1 MRAAG
6 CCAPCC
12 CRSDVRRKFLS
23 GVRLLDAVAL
33 SGVLSVWCMGACV
46 SEGLLTEVM
55 GRWVGCSVTHLVY
68 PLGCCKLTGFDVR
81 FGRWLT
87 APPPNHCQLYLVLTI
102 FHELHPPPQPSH
114 LPPPPLLCFTEEYL
128 SECFWQV
135 IHIAPISCDLQ
146 SYFIFFRRA
155 QEKKVGKP
163 LKSEI
168 MNWEVCTSQCFSGRR
183 VHKQKTGQGRLTQPE
198 TCAPPSAGVE
208 WHRAKW
214 AWPLRRGNSITV
226 CQSLGRAGDRLL

>member
-46 SEGLLTEVM
+46 SEGLLTQVM
-55 GRWVGCSVTHLVY
+55 GWDVVWLTLFTHLAAVSWQALMSDLAGDWQR
-68 PLGCCKLTGFDVR
+68 PPI
-81 FGRWLT
+81 T
-87 APPPNHCQLYLVLTI
+87 ASYIWCLPYFVNYT
-102 FHELHPPPQPSH
+102 PPQPSH

-135 IHIAPISCDLQ
+135 IHIAAISCDLQ
-146 SYFIFFRRA
+146 SYFLFFRRA

-198 TCAPPSAGVE
+198 TCVS
-208 WHRAKW
+208 
-214 AWPLRRGNSITV
+214 PLH
-226 CQSLGRAGDRLL
+226 LGWCRVTQG